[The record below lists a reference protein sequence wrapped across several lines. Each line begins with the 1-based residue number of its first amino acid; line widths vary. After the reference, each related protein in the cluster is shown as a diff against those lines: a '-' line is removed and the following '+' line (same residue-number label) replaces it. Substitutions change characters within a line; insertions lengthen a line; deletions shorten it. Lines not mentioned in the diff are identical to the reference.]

1 MKTVTVLGGS
11 DCGGKVIVRDVE
23 AVSPRE
29 VVVRRVLTADV
40 DAGLGHVTCERSWFS
55 QMAKQQSS
63 WRSSTGENG
72 PLIPQFGSEFDVVGG
87 VEQNDGNGS
96 GTSRSGL

>member
-1 MKTVTVLGGS
+1 MKTVRVLGGC

-40 DAGLGHVTCERSWFS
+40 DASLGHITWAPNNLLSPSCSPFAEELIQPLLATWPFS
-55 QMAKQQSS
+55 PKQLDIPSS
-63 WRSSTGENG
+63 WRSSTG
-72 PLIPQFGSEFDVVGG
+72 
-87 VEQNDGNGS
+87 
-96 GTSRSGL
+96 